1 MSKAVSSTSLS
12 EEVCAGRNHWTPNST
27 PLRADEEEPTP
38 PKKSSSKRFVE
49 PYLLDTEQREA
60 ILSRL
65 QELDIGDEE
74 SRSLFVAALEYDL
87 AGCSDLLAPAQEHST
102 AEREGNADEVGG
114 VMDTLTEAAEK
125 LANEL
130 ARLDATASLRLR
142 QELEMADRFR
152 GSYGEDYLATM
163 SAELRRLAEFVRSSE
178 GLPGATAPS
187 PTFSDEARLFVLRV
201 ADAYETCFDLVPAAQ
216 SGSPFASALEA
227 IVTATRVCVPT
238 DQAAL
243 IRIFDRA

>member
-1 MSKAVSSTSLS
+1 MSKAVSSASLS
-12 EEVCAGRNHWTPNST
+12 EEVCAGRNPWTPNST
-27 PLRADEEEPTP
+27 PLRADEEGPTP
-38 PKKSSSKRFVE
+38 PKKSGSKRFVE
-49 PYLLDTEQREA
+49 PYRLDTEQREA

-65 QELDIGDEE
+65 QEHDIGDEE

-87 AGCSDLLAPAQEHST
+87 ARCSGLVAPAQEHST
-102 AEREGNADEVGG
+102 SEREGNGHEVGG
-114 VMDTLTEAAEK
+114 VMDALSEAAEK

-130 ARLDATASLRLR
+130 ARLDAAVSLRLQ

-152 GSYGEDYLATM
+152 RSYGEDYLATM
-163 SAELRRLAEFVRSSE
+163 SAELRRLAEFARSSE
-178 GLPGATAPS
+178 GLPGATAPE

-201 ADAYETCFDLVPAAQ
+201 ADTYESCFDLVPATQ

-227 IVTATRVCVPT
+227 IVTATRICVPT

>member
-1 MSKAVSSTSLS
+1 MSKAVSSASLS

-27 PLRADEEEPTP
+27 PPRTDEEGPTP
-38 PKKSSSKRFVE
+38 PKKLGSKRFVE
-49 PYLLDTEQREA
+49 PYRLGTEQRGA

-65 QELDIGDEE
+65 QEHDIGDEE

-87 AGCSDLLAPAQEHST
+87 ASCSNLLAPAQEHTTS
-102 AEREGNADEVGG
+102 EREGNGDEVGG
-114 VMDTLTEAAEK
+114 VMDALVEAAEK

-130 ARLDATASLRLR
+130 ARLDAAVSLRLR

-152 GSYGEDYLATM
+152 RSYGEDYLATM
-163 SAELRRLAEFVRSSE
+163 SAELRRLAEFLRSSE
-178 GLPGATAPS
+178 GLPGATAPE
-187 PTFSDEARLFVLRV
+187 PAFSDEARLFVLRV
-201 ADAYETCFDLVPAAQ
+201 ADAYESCFDLVPVAQ
-216 SGSPFASALEA
+216 SGSPFASTLEA